1 MFPHLIHLIQM
12 QCMHLEKKMLRLLH
26 LKECERE
33 PEAKAGPAAEQ
44 LSKCRASLAEFEAT
58 VRDMDPLKF
67 AGAMKTESEFKGG
80 TDSSSTDS
88 WCTRGNKT
96 LF

>member
-1 MFPHLIHLIQM
+1 MRWS
-12 QCMHLEKKMLRLLH
+12 LRAR
-26 LKECERE
+26 ERE

-80 TDSSSTDS
+80 TDSTD

>member
-12 QCMHLEKKMLRLLH
+12 QCMHLEKKVLRH

-44 LSKCRASLAEFEAT
+44 LSKCRASLAEFETT

-80 TDSSSTDS
+80 NDS

>member
-1 MFPHLIHLIQM
+1 M
-12 QCMHLEKKMLRLLH
+12 
-26 LKECERE
+26 KECERE

-80 TDSSSTDS
+80 N
-88 WCTRGNKT
+88 G
-96 LF
+96 